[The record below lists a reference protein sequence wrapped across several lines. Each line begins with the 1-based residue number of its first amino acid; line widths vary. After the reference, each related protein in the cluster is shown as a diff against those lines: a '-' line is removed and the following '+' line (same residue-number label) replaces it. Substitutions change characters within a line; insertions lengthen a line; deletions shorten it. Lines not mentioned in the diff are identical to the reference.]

1 MNKFDLAKNLIPNV
15 LHPLVTD
22 VFFSYSKNLKD
33 GLTYFNPMDGKVYKD
48 FIIDTPLE
56 IYGDPFGTIS
66 IHIEFGGV
74 ITVFDDLEY
83 GTMLVLFDTPEAT
96 GCLNTDADSGKGIP
110 VLEGTTLSKPDL
122 NLFVLLSKSK
132 STSHRCCP
140 TTLIMVPTTF

>member
-83 GTMLVLFDTPEAT
+83 GTMLVLFDKSDLGIEQLHFA
-96 GCLNTDADSGKGIP
+96 LNRGLTKTDFIHFAN
-110 VLEGTTLSKPDL
+110 TQPDYHNFNLGVVCEYFREINLKKL
-122 NLFVLLSKSK
+122 NNYL
-132 STSHRCCP
+132 
-140 TTLIMVPTTF
+140 

>member
-33 GLTYFNPMDGKVYKD
+33 GLTYFNPTHDKVCKD
-48 FIIDTPLE
+48 FILDTTLG

-83 GTMLVLFDTPEAT
+83 NIMLAIFSNSGLDIRQLHFA
-96 GCLNTDADSGKGIP
+96 LNRGLTETDFIHFTNTQSDYHNFRLDIVCEYFREINIKK
-110 VLEGTTLSKPDL
+110 LSNYL
-122 NLFVLLSKSK
+122 
-132 STSHRCCP
+132 
-140 TTLIMVPTTF
+140 